1 VSWTRCPARWCNRP
15 YDEPTTGIVLTPGDG
30 IGTEVLPPARRVPK
44 AHVLFYDFY
53 DGTAWFLPL
62 SSAYMTAAAHRSEHD
77 LLGHHDVPAEAC
89 WGVHTL
95 RARENFAITG
105 TPIAAY
111 PHLIDALATVK
122 EAASRAMNKRD
133 LG

>member
-1 VSWTRCPARWCNRP
+1 
-15 YDEPTTGIVLTPGDG
+15 
-30 IGTEVLPPARRVPK
+30 
-44 AHVLFYDFY
+44 
-53 DGTAWFLPL
+53 
-62 SSAYMTAAAHRSEHD
+62 MTAAAHRSEHD
-77 LLGHHDVPAEAC
+77 LLGHRDVPAEAC